1 MSTVPI
7 STVDPSAAAVLVP
20 TPAAGAADVP
30 VRTEAATALLPAIDA
45 SVRGPVLLF
54 FASAIGWL
62 LLASGLEVLASVKLN
77 FPSVLTNF
85 SWLTFGR
92 VHPAATS
99 AFVYGWAATAG
110 IGASLWLMA
119 RLCRTPLRGSGVLT
133 AAWGG
138 WNLGVTLGVFGIL
151 YGHGTS
157 FNGLEFPRYAALLI
171 FTAFVFIALWMGL
184 AFRQRTGSVIYISQW
199 YLLAAFLFFP
209 WMYATANLL
218 LFFLPIQAPA
228 QAVVAAW
235 YAHGMISLWLIP
247 MALAIA
253 YYVVPKVVGRPLA
266 HYSLA
271 KFGFWT
277 WLLSS
282 GWSGAYDLI
291 GGPAPAWLLSLAVV
305 SSALTLLPLY
315 AIGANFRGTLHGHV
329 RGLRHSPSLRFVTV
343 GVWCFLAAGIAS
355 AVTGFRSINAV
366 VHFTLVGGALHELV
380 VYGFV
385 SLAFFGAV
393 YYILARLLNTEW
405 ESPGLIRLH
414 FWFSV
419 TGFGLAALALTLGG
433 VIQGLGLNDPKVPIL
448 ALLSIVNP
456 FLFVQLVAALI
467 LTAAHAFFA
476 ASFALILARVGEP
489 ATRRPLAM
497 ISRSLAASAAAPVS
511 AP

>member
-1 MSTVPI
+1 M
-7 STVDPSAAAVLVP
+7 AM
-20 TPAAGAADVP
+20 P
-30 VRTEAATALLPAIDA
+30 VRSEAVTAMLPAIDA
-45 SVRGPVLLF
+45 SVRGPVLMF

-62 LLASGLEVLASVKLN
+62 LLASGLGVLASVKLN
-77 FPSVLTNF
+77 FPYFLTTF

-119 RLCRTPLRGSGVLT
+119 RLCRTPLRGGGVLV
-133 AAWGG
+133 AAWGL

-151 YGHGTS
+151 YGQGTS

-184 AFRQRTGSVIYISQW
+184 AFRQRTGGTIYISQW

-218 LFFLPIQAPA
+218 LFFIPIQAPA
-228 QAVVAAW
+228 QSVVAAW
-235 YAHGMISLWLIP
+235 YAHGMVSLWLIP
-247 MALAIA
+247 MALAVA
-253 YYVVPKVVGRPLA
+253 YYIVPKVVGRPLA
-266 HYSLA
+266 HYGLA
-271 KFGFWT
+271 KFGFWA
-277 WLLSS
+277 WLLFS

-305 SSALTLLPLY
+305 ASALTLLPLY
-315 AIGANFRGTLHGHV
+315 AIGSNFQGTLHGHV

-355 AVTGFRSINAV
+355 ALTGFRSVNAV
-366 VHFTLVGGALHELV
+366 VHFTLLGSALHELV

-393 YYILARLLNTEW
+393 YYIMARLLNTEW

-419 TGFGLAALALTLGG
+419 TGFGLAVLALALGG
-433 VIQGLGLNDPKVPIL
+433 VIQGLGLDDPKVPIL
-448 ALLSIVNP
+448 ALLSFVKP
-456 FLFVQLVAALI
+456 FLFVQLVASLI
-467 LTAAHAFFA
+467 TTAAHAFFA

-497 ISRSLAASAAAPVS
+497 ISSSLAASAATPVS